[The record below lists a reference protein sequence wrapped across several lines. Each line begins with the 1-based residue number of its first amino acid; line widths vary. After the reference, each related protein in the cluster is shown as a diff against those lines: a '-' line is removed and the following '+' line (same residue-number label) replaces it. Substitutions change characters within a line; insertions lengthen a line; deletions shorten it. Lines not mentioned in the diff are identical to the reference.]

1 MQLIK
6 LSVFDGSEEIRTI
19 QFKDGIN
26 IITNLGETGNQIGKS
41 TSLRALAFCLGGK
54 SEPLWKDPDNNKV
67 NEKVKDYLT
76 KGDVKFELT
85 LRVASIKH
93 QITRVLSRKMGS
105 LRESIKS
112 ISTIDGVVYK
122 SNAGFTRELPRI
134 FGYTREQPSFNSI
147 RSKFFRTNR
156 TTSNNTLEYL
166 HTYTS
171 DNDYDLIYAY
181 LFDFEFIDSV
191 RQINLIEQQIQL
203 EDNRIRTLL
212 GGLPLANRQ
221 EEIQLIDLKIS
232 ELQIKEDEY
241 DIFESQ
247 SYAIAELRE
256 SRRSVAALTSRIVK
270 LETKLYYNNKTI
282 ERYKNNLVELNVGE
296 ITSLYNEAKSL
307 VPNLSKTLEETIEF
321 HNSIMSRKAAYVE
334 EMSAET
340 ADELDTLR
348 MSLARLISE
357 EQSKVKD
364 LSRDSHVSGL
374 ILVEKQMQDLREARG
389 RLAYVIS
396 EVEVSNKRIK
406 DLLTTVD
413 GIKRSIAVHYS
424 DLNSKLKVFN
434 EAYADITKRLFVT
447 HHNELT
453 VSAGRDGKADFKIT
467 NEELNTGDGV
477 PRAAAMA
484 FDMSYVYFVNK
495 FKSRLP
501 AFTVQDYLE
510 VVDEDKLI
518 KLFNFAN
525 EKKIQTIVAILNDKL
540 GGFDEKFLEANTILE
555 LTKEEKFFKL

>member
-85 LRVASIKH
+85 LRVASINH

-105 LRESIKS
+105 LRESIKI

-156 TTSNNTLEYL
+156 TTSNNTLAYL

-348 MSLARLISE
+348 MSLARLISD

-396 EVEVSNKRIK
+396 VVEVSNKRIK

-413 GIKRSIAVHYS
+413 GVKRSIAVHYS

-434 EAYADITKRLFVT
+434 EAYVDITKRLFVT

-501 AFTVQDYLE
+501 AFTAQDYLE

-518 KLFNFAN
+518 KLFDFAN
-525 EKKIQTIVAILNDKL
+525 EKKIQTIAAILNDKL
-540 GGFDEKFLEANTILE
+540 GGFDKKFLEANTILE

>member
-67 NEKVKDYLT
+67 NEKVKYYLT

-85 LRVASIKH
+85 LRVASINH

-105 LRESIKS
+105 LRESIKI

-156 TTSNNTLEYL
+156 TTSNNTLAYL

-348 MSLARLISE
+348 MSLARLISD

-413 GIKRSIAVHYS
+413 GVKRSIAVHYS

-434 EAYADITKRLFVT
+434 EAYVDITKRLFVT

-501 AFTVQDYLE
+501 AFTAQDYLE

-518 KLFNFAN
+518 KLFDFAN
-525 EKKIQTIVAILNDKL
+525 EKKIQTIAAILNDKL
-540 GGFDEKFLEANTILE
+540 GGFDKKFLEANTILE

>member
-93 QITRVLSRKMGS
+93 HITRVLSRKMGS

-540 GGFDEKFLEANTILE
+540 GGFDKKFLEANTILE

>member
-1 MQLIK
+1 MQLIR

-19 QFKDGIN
+19 TFKEGLN
-26 IITNLGETGNQIGKS
+26 IVTNLGETGNQIGKS

-67 NEKVKDYLT
+67 NEKVKELLT

-85 LRVASIKH
+85 LKISSITH
-93 QITRVLSRKMGS
+93 TITRVLSRKMGKN
-105 LRESIKS
+105 RESITA
-112 ISTIDGVVYK
+112 ISTIDGVIHK
-122 SNAGFTRELPRI
+122 SGASFTRELPRL
-134 FGYTREQPSFNSI
+134 FGYTREQPKFNSI

-156 TTSNNTLEYL
+156 ATSNNTLEYL

-171 DNDYDLIYAY
+171 NNDYDLIYAY

-191 RQINLIEQQIQL
+191 RQINVIEHQIQL

-212 GGLPLANRQ
+212 GGLPLDNRQ
-221 EEIQLIDLKIS
+221 EELYEIDSKIS
-232 ELQIKEDEY
+232 DLQIKEDEY

-256 SRRSVAALTSRIVK
+256 SRRSVAALTTRIVN

-282 ERYKNNLVELNVGE
+282 ERYKNSLVEVNVGE

-307 VPNLSKTLEETIEF
+307 VPNLSRTLEETIEF

-340 ADELDTLR
+340 ADELDSLR
-348 MSLARLISE
+348 LSLGRLLIE
-357 EQSKVKD
+357 EKSKVKD

-396 EVEVSNKRIK
+396 EVEDSRKRIK
-406 DLLTTVD
+406 DLESTAEGV
-413 GIKRSIAVHYS
+413 KRSIAVHYS
-424 DLNSKLKVFN
+424 DLNSKLDVFN
-434 EAYADITKRLFVT
+434 EAYTEITKRLFVT
-447 HHNELT
+447 HHNELV
-453 VSAGRDGKADFKIT
+453 VSADQKGKADFKII

-484 FDMSYVYFVNK
+484 FDMAYVYFINK
-495 FKSRLP
+495 FKSKLP

-510 VVDEDKLI
+510 VVDEDKLT

-525 EKKIQTIVAILNDKL
+525 EKNIQTIVAILNDKL
-540 GGFDEKFLEANTILE
+540 GGFDKKFLKENTILE
-555 LTKEEKFFKL
+555 LAKDEKFFKL

>member
-6 LSVFDGSEEIRTI
+6 LSVFDESEEIRTI

-85 LRVASIKH
+85 LRVASINH

-105 LRESIKS
+105 LRESIKI

-156 TTSNNTLEYL
+156 TTSNNTLAYL

-348 MSLARLISE
+348 MSLARLISD

-413 GIKRSIAVHYS
+413 GVKRSIAVHYS

-434 EAYADITKRLFVT
+434 EAYVDITKRLFVT

-501 AFTVQDYLE
+501 AFTAQDYLE

-518 KLFNFAN
+518 KLFDFAN
-525 EKKIQTIVAILNDKL
+525 EKKIQTIAAILNDKL
-540 GGFDEKFLEANTILE
+540 GGFDKKFLEANTILE

>member
-85 LRVASIKH
+85 LRVASINH

-105 LRESIKS
+105 LRESIKI

-156 TTSNNTLEYL
+156 TTSNNTLAYL

-348 MSLARLISE
+348 MSLARLISD

-413 GIKRSIAVHYS
+413 GVKRSIAVHYS

-434 EAYADITKRLFVT
+434 EAYVDITKRLFVT

-501 AFTVQDYLE
+501 AFTAQDYLE

-518 KLFNFAN
+518 KLFDFAN
-525 EKKIQTIVAILNDKL
+525 EKKIQTIAAILNDKL
-540 GGFDEKFLEANTILE
+540 GGFDKKFLEANTILE

>member
-85 LRVASIKH
+85 LRVASINH

-105 LRESIKS
+105 LRESIKI

-156 TTSNNTLEYL
+156 TTSNNTLAYL

-348 MSLARLISE
+348 MSLARLISD

-413 GIKRSIAVHYS
+413 GVKRSIAVHYS

-434 EAYADITKRLFVT
+434 EAYVDITKRLFVT
-447 HHNELT
+447 NHNELT

-501 AFTVQDYLE
+501 AFTAQDYLE

-518 KLFNFAN
+518 KLFDFAN
-525 EKKIQTIVAILNDKL
+525 EKKIQTIAAILNDKL
-540 GGFDEKFLEANTILE
+540 GGFDKKFLEANTILE

>member
-1 MQLIK
+1 MQLIQ
-6 LSVFDGSEEIRTI
+6 LSVIDGSEVVRTI
-19 QFKDGIN
+19 AFKEGMN

-54 SEPLWKDPDNNKV
+54 PEPLWKDPDNKKT

-76 KGDVKFELT
+76 KGDVKFELI
-85 LRVASIKH
+85 LKIASITH
-93 QITRVLSRKMGS
+93 YITRTLSSKIS
-105 LRESIKS
+105 AQRENIK
-112 ISTIDGVVYK
+112 IVSTIDGIVYK
-122 SNAGFTRELPRI
+122 SNAAFTRELPRI
-134 FGYTREQPSFNSI
+134 FGYTREQPKFNSI

-156 TTSNNTLEYL
+156 ATSNNTLEYL
-166 HTYTS
+166 HTFTR

-191 RQINLIEQQIQL
+191 GQINLIEHKIKL

-212 GGLPLANRQ
+212 GGLALASRQ
-221 EEIQLIDLKIS
+221 EELYLIDLKIA

-247 SYAIAELRE
+247 SYAITELRE

-282 ERYKNNLVELNVGE
+282 ERYRNNLVEINVGE

-340 ADELDTLR
+340 ADELNTLR
-348 MSLARLISE
+348 INLARLISE
-357 EQSKVKD
+357 EQSKVKN
-364 LSRDSHVSGL
+364 LSRDSYVSGL

-406 DLLTTVD
+406 DLNTTVE
-413 GIKRSIAVHYS
+413 GVKRSIAVHYS
-424 DLNSKLKVFN
+424 DLNSKLDVFN

-453 VSAGRDGKADFKIT
+453 VSAGQDGKADFKII

-484 FDMSYVYFVNK
+484 FDMAYVYFVNK
-495 FKSRLP
+495 FKSKLP
-501 AFTVQDYLE
+501 AFTAQDYLE
-510 VVDEDKLI
+510 VIDEDKLI
-518 KLFNFAN
+518 TLFSFAN
-525 EKKIQTIVAILNDKL
+525 EKKIQTIAAILNDKL
-540 GGFDEKFLEANTILE
+540 SGFDKKFLEENTVLE
-555 LTKEEKFFKL
+555 LTKDEKFFKL

>member
-6 LSVFDGSEEIRTI
+6 LSVFDGSKEIRTI

-26 IITNLGETGNQIGKS
+26 IITNLGGTGNQIGKS

-282 ERYKNNLVELNVGE
+282 ERYKNNLVELNVVE

-389 RLAYVIS
+389 RLAYVIN

-434 EAYADITKRLFVT
+434 EAYADITKRLFIT

-525 EKKIQTIVAILNDKL
+525 EKKIQTIVAILSDKL
-540 GGFDEKFLEANTILE
+540 GGFDKKFLEANTILE

>member
-85 LRVASIKH
+85 LRVASINH

-105 LRESIKS
+105 LRESIKI

-156 TTSNNTLEYL
+156 TTSNNTLAYL

-348 MSLARLISE
+348 MSLARLISD

-413 GIKRSIAVHYS
+413 GVKRSIAVHYS

-434 EAYADITKRLFVT
+434 EAYVDITKRLFVT

-501 AFTVQDYLE
+501 AFTAQDYLE

-518 KLFNFAN
+518 KLFDFAN
-525 EKKIQTIVAILNDKL
+525 ENKIQTIAAILNDKL
-540 GGFDEKFLEANTILE
+540 GGFDKKFLEANTILE

>member
-1 MQLIK
+1 M
-6 LSVFDGSEEIRTI
+6 
-19 QFKDGIN
+19 
-26 IITNLGETGNQIGKS
+26 
-41 TSLRALAFCLGGK
+41 
-54 SEPLWKDPDNNKV
+54 
-67 NEKVKDYLT
+67 
-76 KGDVKFELT
+76 
-85 LRVASIKH
+85 
-93 QITRVLSRKMGS
+93 
-105 LRESIKS
+105 
-112 ISTIDGVVYK
+112 
-122 SNAGFTRELPRI
+122 
-134 FGYTREQPSFNSI
+134 
-147 RSKFFRTNR
+147 
-156 TTSNNTLEYL
+156 
-166 HTYTS
+166 
-171 DNDYDLIYAY
+171 
-181 LFDFEFIDSV
+181 
-191 RQINLIEQQIQL
+191 
-203 EDNRIRTLL
+203 
-212 GGLPLANRQ
+212 
-221 EEIQLIDLKIS
+221 
-232 ELQIKEDEY
+232 
-241 DIFESQ
+241 
-247 SYAIAELRE
+247 
-256 SRRSVAALTSRIVK
+256 AALTSRIVK

-348 MSLARLISE
+348 MSLARLISD

-413 GIKRSIAVHYS
+413 GVKRSIAVHYS

-434 EAYADITKRLFVT
+434 EAYVDITKRLFVT

-501 AFTVQDYLE
+501 AFTAQDYLE

-518 KLFNFAN
+518 KLFDFAN
-525 EKKIQTIVAILNDKL
+525 EKKIQTIAAILNDKL
-540 GGFDEKFLEANTILE
+540 GGFDKKFLEANTILE

>member
-85 LRVASIKH
+85 LRVASINH

-105 LRESIKS
+105 LRESIKI

-156 TTSNNTLEYL
+156 TTSNNTLAYL

-232 ELQIKEDEY
+232 ELKIKEDEY

-348 MSLARLISE
+348 MSLARLISD

-413 GIKRSIAVHYS
+413 GVKRSIAVHYS

-434 EAYADITKRLFVT
+434 EAYVDITKRLFVT

-501 AFTVQDYLE
+501 AFTAQDYLE

-518 KLFNFAN
+518 KLFDFAN
-525 EKKIQTIVAILNDKL
+525 EKKIQTIAAILNDKL
-540 GGFDEKFLEANTILE
+540 GGFDKKFLEANTILE

>member
-85 LRVASIKH
+85 LRVASINH

-105 LRESIKS
+105 LRESIKI

-156 TTSNNTLEYL
+156 TTSNNTLAYL

-348 MSLARLISE
+348 MSLARLISD

-413 GIKRSIAVHYS
+413 GVKRSIAVHYS

-434 EAYADITKRLFVT
+434 EAYVDITKRLFVT

-501 AFTVQDYLE
+501 AFTAQDYLE

-518 KLFNFAN
+518 KLLGFAN
-525 EKKIQTIVAILNDKL
+525 EKKIQTIAAILNDKL
-540 GGFDEKFLEANTILE
+540 GGFDKKFLEANTILE

>member
-6 LSVFDGSEEIRTI
+6 LSVFDRGEEIRVI
-19 QFKDGIN
+19 NFKEGIN

-67 NEKVKDYLT
+67 NERVKEFLT
-76 KGDVKFELT
+76 KGDVRFELT
-85 LRVASIKH
+85 IKIAYITH
-93 QITRVLSRKMGS
+93 TITRVLSRKMGPR
-105 LRESIKS
+105 RESITAT
-112 ISTIDGVVYK
+112 STIDGVVHK
-122 SNAGFTRELPRI
+122 SDASFTRELPRL
-134 FGYTREQPSFNSI
+134 FGYTREQPKFNSI

-156 TTSNNTLEYL
+156 VTSNNALKYL
-166 HTYTS
+166 HAYTS
-171 DNDYDLIYAY
+171 DNDYDLIYAF
-181 LFDFEFIDSV
+181 LFGFEFIDSV
-191 RQINLIEQQIQL
+191 RQINLVEHQIQL

-212 GGLPLANRQ
+212 GGLSLDTRK
-221 EEIQLIDLKIS
+221 EELCEIDLKIAA
-232 ELQIKEDEY
+232 LQIKEDEY

-247 SYAIAELRE
+247 DYAIAELRE
-256 SRRSVAALTSRIVK
+256 SRRSVAALTSRIVS

-282 ERYKNNLVELNVGE
+282 ERYKNSLVEVNVGE

-340 ADELDTLR
+340 ANELDDLR
-348 MSLARLISE
+348 LSLGRLLVE
-357 EQSKVKD
+357 EKSKVKD

-389 RLAYVIS
+389 RLAYVIN
-396 EVEVSNKRIK
+396 EVELSRKRI
-406 DLLTTVD
+406 TAFENTVE
-413 GIKRSIAVHYS
+413 GVKQSIAVHYS
-424 DLNSKLKVFN
+424 GLNSKLDVFN
-434 EAYADITKRLFVT
+434 EAYAEITKRLFVT
-447 HHNELT
+447 HHNELV
-453 VSAGRDGKADFKIT
+453 VSAGQDGKADFAIR

-495 FKSRLP
+495 FKSKLP

-510 VVDEDKLI
+510 VVDEDKLT

-540 GGFDEKFLEANTILE
+540 GGFDKEFLEENTILE
-555 LTKEEKFFKL
+555 LTKDEKFFKL

>member
-1 MQLIK
+1 MQLLN
-6 LSVFDGSEEIRTI
+6 LSVFDENVVIRTI
-19 QFKDGIN
+19 KFKEGIN

-54 SEPLWKDPDNNKV
+54 FEPLWKDPDNNKI
-67 NEKVKDYLT
+67 NDKVKEFLT
-76 KGDVKFELT
+76 KGDVRFELT
-85 LRVASIKH
+85 LKIASITH
-93 QITRVLSRKMGS
+93 TITRVLSKKMAPR
-105 LRESIKS
+105 RESIIVS
-112 ISTIDGVVYK
+112 STIDGVVHK
-122 SNAGFTRELPRI
+122 SSAAFTRELPRL
-134 FGYTREQPSFNSI
+134 FGYTREQPKFNSI

-156 TTSNNTLEYL
+156 ATSNNTLKYL

-171 DNDYDLIYAY
+171 DNDYDLIYAF

-212 GGLPLANRQ
+212 GGLPLETRQ
-221 EEIQLIDLKIS
+221 EDIYEIDSKIA

-247 SYAIAELRE
+247 SYAISELRE
-256 SRRSVAALTSRIVK
+256 SRRSVAALTSRIVN

-282 ERYKNNLVELNVGE
+282 ERYKNNLVAVNVGE
-296 ITSLYNEAKSL
+296 ITALYNEAKSL
-307 VPNLSKTLEETIEF
+307 VPNLSKTLEQTIEF
-321 HNSIMSRKAAYVE
+321 HNSIMSRKAAYVQ

-340 ADELDTLR
+340 SDELDDLR
-348 MSLARLISE
+348 VSLEQLLTE
-357 EQSKVKD
+357 EKSKVKD

-396 EVEVSNKRIK
+396 EVELSSKRIT
-406 DLLTTVD
+406 DFENTVEVV
-413 GIKRSIAVHYS
+413 KRSIAVHFS
-424 DLNSKLKVFN
+424 DLNSKLDVFN
-434 EAYADITKRLFVT
+434 EAYAEITKRLFVT
-447 HHNELT
+447 HHNELVVT
-453 VSAGRDGKADFKIT
+453 AGQDGKADFSIS

-484 FDMSYVYFVNK
+484 FDMAYVYFVNR
-495 FKSRLP
+495 FKSKLP

-510 VVDEDKLI
+510 VVDEDKLT

-540 GGFDEKFLEANTILE
+540 GGFDKKFLEKNIILE
-555 LTKEEKFFKL
+555 LTKDEKFFKL